1 MSAGATWRAGGG
13 VPGQPGGD
21 GAGGAGG
28 QGGRGEARGGPQWP
42 QGARRIGLWV
52 FMVVVCT
59 LFGLFGVAYMMR
71 AAYEDWR
78 PIAYIPWQLYCS
90 TGLLVL
96 CSLSWELARRH
107 VAAGRTGAARS
118 TTIGA
123 LVLSVAFVLSQLYA
137 WQAMAAADYGVAA
150 NPANSFFYLITGLHA
165 AHVLGGMVAGA
176 FAVRRA
182 GEAIGLCAQ
191 YWHFLFVLWLAVF
204 SMIYLVTPEFVRA
217 FCSTIGIPVR

>member
-1 MSAGATWRAGGG
+1 MSANATLRAGGG
-13 VPGQPGGD
+13 IPGQPGGEGGSH
-21 GAGGAGG
+21 GA
-28 QGGRGEARGGPQWP
+28 RDSGPAWP
-42 QGARRIGLWV
+42 DGARRIGLWV
-52 FMVVVCT
+52 FMVVVTT

-78 PIAYIPWQLYCS
+78 PITYVPWQLYCS

-96 CSLSWELARRH
+96 CSLAWELAGRH
-107 VAAGRTGAARS
+107 VAAGRREAARS
-118 TTIGA
+118 TSIGA
-123 LVLSVAFVLSQLYA
+123 LVLSAMFVLSQLYA
-137 WQAMAAADYGVAA
+137 WQAMTAADYSVAA

-165 AHVLGGMVAGA
+165 LHVLGGMVAGS

-204 SMIYLVTPEFVRA
+204 ALLYLVTPELVRA
-217 FCSTIGIPVR
+217 FCTTIGIPVR

>member
-1 MSAGATWRAGGG
+1 MSAGATWRSSGDA
-13 VPGQPGGD
+13 PGE
-21 GAGGAGG
+21 GAAC
-28 QGGRGEARGGPQWP
+28 P

-52 FMVVVCT
+52 FMVVVCM

-107 VAAGRTGAARS
+107 VAAGRQEAARS

-123 LVLSVAFVLSQLYA
+123 LVLSAAFVLSQWYA
-137 WQAMAAADYGVAA
+137 WQAMSAANYGVAA

-204 SMIYLVTPEFVRA
+204 CMIYLVTPEFVRA
-217 FCSTIGIPVR
+217 FCTTIGIPVR

>member
-1 MSAGATWRAGGG
+1 MSAGATWRASGEGGDEG
-13 VPGQPGGD
+13 SGD
-21 GAGGAGG
+21 GAA
-28 QGGRGEARGGPQWP
+28 WP

-52 FMVVVCT
+52 FMVVVTT

-107 VAAGRTGAARS
+107 VAAARLEAARS

-123 LVLSVAFVLSQLYA
+123 LVLSAAFVLSQLYA
-137 WQAMAAADYGVAA
+137 WQAMSAADYGVAA

-191 YWHFLFVLWLAVF
+191 YWHFLFVLWLVVF
-204 SMIYLVTPEFVRA
+204 GMIYLVTPEFIRA
-217 FCSTIGIPVR
+217 FCTTIGIPVR